1 MINTAVGINQND
13 TGRLIEQ
20 MQSVINNMQSAL
32 QQVNPDYQPEYFD
45 LGESP
50 IAQAYAQG
58 ITLSPTHPAQMAAFF
73 EDGRKYE
80 DRTEA
85 LQDVKRVL
93 TENANINLDH
103 YPMVSYILDHP
114 EEAAAL
120 SVYYKQLQGTFSE
133 LVANQH

>member
-1 MINTAVGINQND
+1 
-13 TGRLIEQ
+13 
-20 MQSVINNMQSAL
+20 MQSAL

-50 IAQAYAQG
+50 AAQTYAQG
-58 ITLSPTHPAQMAAFF
+58 ITLSPTHPTQVSAFF
-73 EDGRKYE
+73 DGEKKYE

-93 TENANINLDH
+93 TEKANINLDQ
-103 YPMVSYILDHP
+103 YPMVAYILDHP

-120 SVYYKQLQGTFSE
+120 SVYYKQLQGVFGE
-133 LVANQH
+133 LVASKN